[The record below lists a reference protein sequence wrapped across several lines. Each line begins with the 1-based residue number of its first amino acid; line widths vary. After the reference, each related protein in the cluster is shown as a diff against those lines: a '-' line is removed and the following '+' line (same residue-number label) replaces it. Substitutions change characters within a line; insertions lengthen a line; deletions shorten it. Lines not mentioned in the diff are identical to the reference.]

1 MLLMVEKGPS
11 ILKISKIV
19 IYEFQYDYLT
29 PKCGEKTKLCYMYT
43 DSFIVYIK
51 AEYIYSGIGKD
62 VERRFDTSYY
72 EIERPLPKGKS

>member
-1 MLLMVEKGPS
+1 M
-11 ILKISKIV
+11 
-19 IYEFQYDYLT
+19 T